1 MFAEA
6 KESNKAVV
14 LYFGNMLLTDDWL
27 KEVDL
32 ADFYGKGLVICV
44 RVKEKKKEA
53 EAVETGPDAD
63 SGIDTV
69 VSEIIPGNKL
79 EATNLWAAY
88 GVKKSGTI
96 IIADLWGNEYRR
108 TKSQK
113 LEALVIKMTRDN
125 KKLQKKLNKSNSKA
139 KSALGSGDLK
149 TASKELLKVFKA
161 DKFGWDQTDTASTLF
176 EELVAKGREQIA
188 SAKGDAEKLETLK
201 KSLKGTGL
209 EKEVT
214 KSLEG
219 IN

>member
-1 MFAEA
+1 
-6 KESNKAVV
+6 
-14 LYFGNMLLTDDWL
+14 MLLTDDWL

-32 ADFYGKGLVICV
+32 ADFFGKGLVVCV
-44 RVKEKKKEA
+44 RVKEMKKDA

-63 SGIDTV
+63 TV
-69 VSEIIPGNKL
+69 VSEMVPGNKL
-79 EATNLWAAY
+79 EAKNLWAAY

-96 IIADLWGNEYRR
+96 IIADKWGNEYRR
-108 TKSQK
+108 TKGQK

-139 KSALGSGDLK
+139 KLALGSGDLK

-176 EELVAKGREQIA
+176 EELVTKGREQIA
-188 SAKGDAEKLETLK
+188 SAKGDADKLESLK
-201 KSLKGTGL
+201 KDLKGTGL
-209 EKEVT
+209 EDEVT